1 MRGKRE
7 TLGKW
12 ENNDGRGDETVANGT
27 NNPNHQ
33 TAPIE
38 KVEMSK
44 KQRIKNNKKHST
56 SGKMGKAVKSRGQK
70 KARTT

>member
-1 MRGKRE
+1 MRGKRG
-7 TLGKW
+7 TSNTGKW
-12 ENNDGRGDETVANGT
+12 ENNDGRGDQTMANGT

-44 KQRIKNNKKHST
+44 KPRIKK
-56 SGKMGKAVKSRGQK
+56 
-70 KARTT
+70 